1 MVYFPFFMKHL
12 VAELHSA
19 VDASKQKIKHLNAE
33 MLQQEYRIRQE
44 ISKEFTEQLTE
55 IEEDHE

>member
-1 MVYFPFFMKHL
+1 MKHL

-19 VDASKQKIKHLNAE
+19 VDTSKQRIKQLNAE

-55 IEEDHE
+55 IEEYIRILYAE